1 MWKSRPA
8 QERTCEADW
17 MCVLACSQLKKTS
30 IGCRRALMRVD
41 TASSETRTSYFFR
54 FRGVMSATFRSVC
67 RWDLHS
73 ASI

>member
-17 MCVLACSQLKKTS
+17 MCVFACSQLKKTS
-30 IGCRRALMRVD
+30 IGCRMPLTCVAA
-41 TASSETRTSYFFR
+41 ASSDTKVSYFFR

>member
-54 FRGVMSATFRSVC
+54 FRETIPNFV
-67 RWDLHS
+67 
-73 ASI
+73 

>member
-30 IGCRRALMRVD
+30 IGCRMPLTCVD
-41 TASSETRTSYFFR
+41 AASSDTKVSYFFR
-54 FRGVMSATFRSVC
+54 LRGVMSVMFRSVC
-67 RWDLHS
+67 RCAFQS

>member
-17 MCVLACSQLKKTS
+17 MCVLACSQLKKDLNRLPQGTDAGGYG
-30 IGCRRALMRVD
+30 IFGNKNIVL
-41 TASSETRTSYFFR
+41 FP

-67 RWDLHS
+67 RWNLHS